1 MNDIPCFE
9 YQMCNTSTREKAWR
23 LVYVTFSKGVKKRDL
38 EIFKTA
44 SISRS
49 FRVFRE
55 VMCEARRC
63 SPQIGKKKE
72 KEFIWKRSSVV
83 FFINVILIF
92 RFRARFKRGRRSDA
106 FRLTFV
112 VYAACAT

>member
-1 MNDIPCFE
+1 MAISLRYILEGC
-9 YQMCNTSTREKAWR
+9 EKER
-23 LVYVTFSKGVKKRDL
+23 FGNFQDRVNSP
-38 EIFKTA
+38 
-44 SISRS
+44 RS

-55 VMCEARRC
+55 VMCETRRR
-63 SPQIGKKKE
+63 SPQIGKIKE

>member
-44 SISRS
+44 SIH
-49 FRVFRE
+49 
-55 VMCEARRC
+55 
-63 SPQIGKKKE
+63 
-72 KEFIWKRSSVV
+72 
-83 FFINVILIF
+83 
-92 RFRARFKRGRRSDA
+92 RARFDCSEKLCVRRDA
-106 FRLTFV
+106 VPLKLEKKKKKNLFGNDRAWFFSLM
-112 VYAACAT
+112 